1 MPERYWLIQPN
12 GGRQLIDP
20 AQFDLER
27 LAEQVRRFGG
37 RLEPDNGQVV
47 ERSGP
52 FNPPVSSLGLLFRA
66 RLARFQTCKASF
78 FIDMNARPTT
88 RILGG
93 YYRRRALVRVYTH
106 DRVAGRRPTEELF
119 DTFLHEIAH
128 HLEYTEPATFE
139 GQRCGR
145 QPGRMHSP
153 LFWHI
158 LGSLKYRWAQL
169 QAETVEET
177 ASGLAYGIDPR
188 RLHGSR

>member
-27 LAEQVRRFGG
+27 LAEQARRLGG
-37 RLEPDNGQVV
+37 RLEI
-47 ERSGP
+47 ERDEIAS
-52 FNPPVSSLGLLFRA
+52 PPRGFTPPASSLGLLFRA
-66 RLARFQTCKASF
+66 RLARILTCKVAF
-78 FIDMNARPTT
+78 EVDMNPRPTV
-88 RILGG
+88 RVLGG

-106 DRVAGRRPTEELF
+106 DRVTGRRPTEELF

-128 HLEYTEPATFE
+128 HLEYTEPATFQ
-139 GQRCGR
+139 GRRCGR

-169 QAETVEET
+169 QADGSPHE
-177 ASGLAYGIDPR
+177 GLTYPVATGDGAVPR
-188 RLHGSR
+188 